1 MSHIVKTE
9 NKFCHVVENKD
20 GKFYYVFSGN
30 PLEAGYQTWVCGAE
44 KGQFD
49 YYTDW
54 DEIYVEKHKD
64 MNELEYRHLYVA
76 RNIEEVL
83 EKGADV

>member
-1 MSHIVKTE
+1 MSTIIKTE

-30 PLEAGYQTWVCGAE
+30 PLEAGYQTWVCEAE

-64 MNELEYRHLYVA
+64 MKELEYRHLYVA

>member
-30 PLEAGYQTWVCGAE
+30 PLEAGYQTWV
-44 KGQFD
+44 
-49 YYTDW
+49 
-54 DEIYVEKHKD
+54 
-64 MNELEYRHLYVA
+64 
-76 RNIEEVL
+76 
-83 EKGADV
+83 

>member
-1 MSHIVKTE
+1 MCSPAIRWKQGIKHGCE
-9 NKFCHVVENKD
+9 
-20 GKFYYVFSGN
+20 
-30 PLEAGYQTWVCGAE
+30 AE
-44 KGQFD
+44 KGQLD